1 MTSSPSFH
9 PTRHAQRIITEKHHT
24 VKFSEGRKI
33 PVKEN
38 SSYFGIQLH
47 VILWNVLKTYVQN
60 AQAMRQPQRSTC
72 NPSGLGMVHQRQA
85 TSSSETC
92 NRWFREK
99 HDRFSATPNLS
110 NCTLSSISL
119 CGETA
124 QVSKRIR
131 SIKARRQKENP
142 SPPLEDTYMTSAKYL
157 DSLDSLPPLPA
168 FGTDTYT
175 QFFL

>member
-1 MTSSPSFH
+1 
-9 PTRHAQRIITEKHHT
+9 
-24 VKFSEGRKI
+24 
-33 PVKEN
+33 
-38 SSYFGIQLH
+38 
-47 VILWNVLKTYVQN
+47 
-60 AQAMRQPQRSTC
+60 MRQPQRSTC

-157 DSLDSLPPLPA
+157 DSLDSLPPCRHLVLIH
-168 FGTDTYT
+168 TLS
-175 QFFL
+175 FFYKRQSGLVTSCVSKKSLNLISFVS